1 MRKWYFP
8 KAEKIGINGLN
19 NIASSF
25 LDTPL
30 KTLAKEICQNSLDTK
45 MSKYYKEE
53 WSKKIKIEFNE
64 FWVNASELDGYEE
77 LLNVIKAEYEFAK
90 SYYVNDKSVINFY
103 QNALNCLQQDK
114 IRCLRISDY
123 NTPGLTGSNLK
134 NHSAWADLV
143 KNIGVSDKPEGSSG
157 SKGQG
162 KLAAFACSSLYTV
175 FYNTVAVDGFRAAE
189 GVARLSGYVLEND
202 NNYVTLGQG
211 YYEENGEPIR
221 TGLNMLKGFNRD
233 SEEFGTD
240 VIIIGFKNDYD
251 DWKEQII
258 ASTIDSFFVSII
270 KDDLEILI
278 DETHILNANTIHNY
292 MENEIIAKYMD
303 PYTKKYYE
311 VLTADEGVITVYA
324 TMFEENDI
332 TLKLKIDK
340 NDDGLKN
347 TVSIVRLTGMKIFD
361 KDGLPKLGIYH
372 GVLLLNGKQINDYF
386 RKLEN
391 DTHDRWSAERGPNP
405 TEARKKIDDLNKF
418 IIKTIKENLAVQA
431 LKEIDAEGIGE
442 FLPDED
448 SYNDNQENNENE
460 NIENEKVIKVEIT
473 EKPVKI
479 SKKELYDEIDKSG
492 EDNDIELDENGEII
506 IRENTYKQEPKP
518 GPNPNPI
525 PDFYEK
531 YSNISK
537 KIIAKK
543 LKVLENNKKYLL
555 FIILN
560 SDEPIIKLK
569 VYIYGESN
577 NECAIINNIRA
588 SKKSTFGRKNIEC
601 EYKGNEII
609 LKNIEANEDYQ
620 VEIDIETDDIWPLE
634 VKVYGNK

>member
-1 MRKWYFP
+1 M
-8 KAEKIGINGLN
+8 
-19 NIASSF
+19 
-25 LDTPL
+25 
-30 KTLAKEICQNSLDTK
+30 
-45 MSKYYKEE
+45 
-53 WSKKIKIEFNE
+53 
-64 FWVNASELDGYEE
+64 
-77 LLNVIKAEYEFAK
+77 
-90 SYYVNDKSVINFY
+90 
-103 QNALNCLQQDK
+103 
-114 IRCLRISDY
+114 
-123 NTPGLTGSNLK
+123 
-134 NHSAWADLV
+134 
-143 KNIGVSDKPEGSSG
+143 
-157 SKGQG
+157 
-162 KLAAFACSSLYTV
+162 
-175 FYNTVAVDGFRAAE
+175 
-189 GVARLSGYVLEND
+189 END